1 MKAMMLP
8 ARPDF
13 MQQKR
18 AGHIAAAMHIVG
30 NAPFLTAGGAYER
43 TQLRLEQGFLS
54 VTGLQ
59 QHDQRDGIFRQLAGF
74 GGTTFA

>member
-1 MKAMMLP
+1 MKPMMLP

-18 AGHIAAAMHIVG
+18 AGHIAAAMQIVRH
-30 NAPFLTAGGAYER
+30 APFLTPCGAYQR
-43 TQLRLEQGFLS
+43 PQLRLKQGFLS

-59 QHDQRDGIFRQLAGF
+59 QHDQRDRIFRQLAGF
-74 GGTTFA
+74 RGTRFA